1 MPHRTSSS
9 RPHAIRGPRAVLL
22 SVAGLLAAAAAP
34 HAAALTLYDDF
45 SGVGLSPFRWVGGE
59 SSQAGAGNLETRRAL
74 ASGMVRVEA
83 KTYSDNNHST
93 GMGHGE
99 SHLTFVRSADIND
112 VRATITMRTAAVNA
126 CPENSAV
133 SSVSARVEGEFFNA
147 GGNLA
152 GSRFNDVVA
161 GVMLFRLSN
170 SADGTG
176 VLRAAG
182 YYGLCNDETCST
194 TTQVDAVNLDTT
206 GLVNT
211 AAVVEIRWDAA
222 NHRFVFQKDG
232 GTLATLTYAL
242 TDTRPAQNAGKRLQ
256 ITNDV
261 ANCASVKT
269 YVYGGADFDNVYTN
283 ALP

>member
-1 MPHRTSSS
+1 MSPFTASPVRTVLS
-9 RPHAIRGPRAVLL
+9 AV
-22 SVAGLLAAAAAP
+22 VGLIAATAAP
-34 HAAALTLYDDF
+34 QVAALTLYDDF

-59 SSQAGAGNLETRRAL
+59 SSQAGAGNLETRRAV
-74 ASGMVRVEA
+74 ASGVLRIEA
-83 KTYSDNNHST
+83 KTYSDNNHPV
-93 GMGHGE
+93 GLGHGE

-112 VRATITMRTAAVNA
+112 IRATVTMRTAAVNA
-126 CPENSAV
+126 CPENNAV

-161 GVMLFRLSN
+161 GVMLYRLSN
-170 SADGTG
+170 ATDATG
-176 VLRAAG
+176 VLRAVG
-182 YYGLCNDETCST
+182 YYGLCDDETCSSS
-194 TTQVDAVNLDTT
+194 TQVDAVSLDTT

-211 AAVVEIRWDAA
+211 AAVLEIRWDAA
-222 NHRFVFQKDG
+222 NHRFVFQKDS

-242 TDTRPAQNAGKRLQ
+242 TDTRAAQNAGKRLQ

-261 ANCASVKT
+261 ANCVSAKT
-269 YVYGGADFDNVYTN
+269 FVYGGADFDNVSTN